1 MKLPAK
7 SAKIN
12 FDIKDFYAVKVGV
25 LWKAFKAERP
35 AFWWLCAY
43 FFLEYIRPASLY
55 PVLDFLP
62 WTQLALLFALIAA
75 FTDKEVKWVK
85 SKGSILFALFYLF
98 VFLSSAFAF
107 QPSLSWNKIDIVINW
122 IVVYFLFICIVNSE
136 KRFFIFFLLFL
147 IVNFKMS
154 QHGFLSF
161 ASRGFAYAKWGV
173 IGSPG
178 WFRNAG
184 DFGIAMLLY
193 TPLAVS
199 FLLALRHNWGKYKRV
214 FFYFLPIT
222 GFVTIIG
229 TSSRGVQLGLVA
241 MGLWFLLKSK
251 LGIKAL
257 LGIVLVGS
265 LLYAILPDEMFD
277 EFHDAGEDSTSTDR
291 LAHWDFGIDVVLDNP
306 MFGVGYENW
315 LTYCDFM
322 NPEGLGHK
330 SWCRL
335 PHNTYVSAGAEIG
348 LIGLILYIMM
358 IVSILI
364 LNSRTRIN
372 AKKVK
377 NDFIFYIAHGLDI
390 GLIGYMVATIFFTT
404 LFYPTFW
411 LHLAMTVALNKI
423 SLQRNNTLE

>member
-7 SAKIN
+7 SVNIN

-25 LWKAFKAERP
+25 LWTAFKAEKP
-35 AFWWLCAY
+35 AFWWICIY

-55 PVLDFLP
+55 PILDFLP
-62 WTQLALLFALIAA
+62 WTQIVLLFAVIAA
-75 FTDKEVKWVK
+75 ITDNDIKWVK
-85 SKGSILFALFYLF
+85 SKSNILLVLFYLF
-98 VFLSSAFAF
+98 VILSSIFAF

-122 IVVYFLFICIVNSE
+122 VVVYFLFISIVNSE

-161 ASRGFAYAKWGV
+161 ASRGFAYATWGV

-193 TPLAVS
+193 TPLAVA
-199 FLLALRHNWGKYKRV
+199 FLLSLKHHWGKYKRL

-229 TSSRGVQLGLVA
+229 TSSRGVQLGLAA

-251 LGIKAL
+251 VGIKAL
-257 LGIVLVGS
+257 LGIVLVGL
-265 LLYAILPDEMFD
+265 LLYTILPEEMLA
-277 EFHDAGEDSTSTDR
+277 EFNEAGEDETSTDR
-291 LAHWDFGIDVVLDNP
+291 LAHWDFGIEAALKNP
-306 MFGVGYENW
+306 IVGVGYENW
-315 LTYCDFM
+315 VSYCDFM

-330 SWCRL
+330 AWCRL

-348 LIGLILYIMM
+348 LVGLFLYILM
-358 IVSILI
+358 IISIFI

-372 AKKVK
+372 AKKAK
-377 NDFIFYIAHGLDI
+377 NSFIYYVANGLDA
-390 GLIGYMVATIFFTT
+390 GLVGYVVATIFFTT

-411 LHLAMTVALNKI
+411 LQLAMVVALNKI
-423 SLQRNNTLE
+423 SLQQSKNV

>member
-7 SAKIN
+7 SVNIN

-25 LWKAFKAERP
+25 LWKAFKAEKP
-35 AFWWLCAY
+35 AFWWICIY

-55 PVLDFLP
+55 PILDFLP
-62 WTQLALLFALIAA
+62 WTQIVLLFAVIAA
-75 FTDKEVKWVK
+75 ITDNDIKWVK
-85 SKGSILFALFYLF
+85 SNSSILLVLFYLF
-98 VFLSSAFAF
+98 VTLSSIFAF

-122 IVVYFLFICIVNSE
+122 IVVYFLFISIVNSE

-161 ASRGFAYAKWGV
+161 ASRGFAYATWGV

-193 TPLAVS
+193 TPLAVA
-199 FLLALRHNWGKYKRV
+199 FLLSLKHHWGKYKRL

-229 TSSRGVQLGLVA
+229 TSSRGVQLGLAA

-251 LGIKAL
+251 VGIKAL
-257 LGIVLVGS
+257 LGIVLVGL
-265 LLYAILPDEMFD
+265 LLYTILPEEMLA
-277 EFHDAGEDSTSTDR
+277 EFNEAGEDETSTDR
-291 LAHWDFGIDVVLDNP
+291 LAHWDFGIEAALKNP
-306 MFGVGYENW
+306 IVGVGYENW
-315 LTYCDFM
+315 VSYCDFM

-330 SWCRL
+330 AWCRL

-348 LIGLILYIMM
+348 LVGLFLYILM
-358 IVSILI
+358 IISIFI

-372 AKKVK
+372 AKKAK
-377 NDFIFYIAHGLDI
+377 NSFIYYVANGLDV
-390 GLIGYMVATIFFTT
+390 GLVGYVVATIFFTT

-411 LHLAMTVALNKI
+411 LQLAMVVALNKI
-423 SLQRNNTLE
+423 SLQQSKNV